1 MKCQYIITCL
11 EATQSF
17 NQTRHQPRRMSVVQ
31 SPCTR
36 FLLIFGP
43 SLAVEGCSKIDPRLH
58 CDQRLSRDYTDLAEG
73 GPNLIPK
80 ALNYLGQT
88 RG

>member
-1 MKCQYIITCL
+1 MSVLSLAWKQLSLSIK
-11 EATQSF
+11 
-17 NQTRHQPRRMSVVQ
+17 RDHQPRRMSVVQ

-43 SLAVEGCSKIDPRLH
+43 SLAVKGCSMIDPRLH

-73 GPNLIPK
+73 GPNLILK